1 MYVEALAS
9 AKQDC
14 LFCSHKQEP
23 GILGGVPQSIMSDNM
38 RQYVSKSCKY
48 EPGFTE
54 LAGQWSLHY
63 HSNLMATRVRK
74 PRDKASVEKGVD
86 LTYKRIFAP
95 MRDENI
101 LLYRRNKSTNFCTPG

>member
-14 LFCSHKQEP
+14 LFAAISRSLEYF
-23 GILGGVPQSIMSDNM
+23 GGVPQSIMSDNM

-86 LTYKRIFAP
+86 FNL
-95 MRDENI
+95 
-101 LLYRRNKSTNFCTPG
+101 